1 MMLNIGKNKNK
12 DNFNNS
18 MMEKVSKPII
28 NIIKNTSKNSNE
40 RSILSLIIN
49 KEKRRNSIATTD
61 TIIIEP
67 ERLEYN
73 LKDIE
78 KFDEFN
84 NSLDDISEF
93 DLENETNENKSEFNS
108 SEEDNDESIEGEI
121 IIKNQKI
128 TENKKYDSEYEIE
141 LENEFEKIMN
151 SINNNKI

>member
-1 MMLNIGKNKNK
+1 MMIKTEKNNK
-12 DNFNNS
+12 EDNFNNS
-18 MMEKVSKPII
+18 MMKNVSKPII

-49 KEKRRNSIATTD
+49 NEKRRSSIATTD

-67 ERLEYN
+67 EKLEYN

-128 TENKKYDSEYEIE
+128 TRNKNYDSKYEIE